1 MKYFL
6 LAGEASGDM
15 HGAGLMRE
23 IKQYDPQ
30 AEFWFLGGDAMAA
43 EGGRMIRHF
52 REMAF
57 MGFWQVARNAGKISK
72 NFSVTKRAL
81 LEFQPDTV
89 ILIDY
94 PGFNMKISGFVVRE
108 LKIPVYYYI
117 VPKVWAWKTYRI
129 KQLKR
134 EMRALLTI
142 FPFETEFFARY
153 GATVEYVGNP
163 SVDAINAY
171 LQTDQVAEKEFRSE
185 MHLGESPYL
194 VLLPGS
200 RKQEIRSC
208 LPEMLKAASKF
219 ENYKLLIAGAPG
231 VETEFYADLL
241 PQLPVP
247 VVTGQTFRMVRYA
260 AAAVVNSGTATLE
273 TALLHTPQVVVY
285 SVKGGKFAYW
295 LKNTFLKTP
304 YISLVNILMQREV
317 VTELVAH
324 LMTAGHIEA
333 ELRKIL
339 FQPLLRQQMLSS
351 YAELEQQLGA
361 PGTARRAAGYICSD
375 LKTSCPEGLK
385 NTKSYDNKQ

>member
-117 VPKVWAWKTYRI
+117 VRKV
-129 KQLKR
+129 
-134 EMRALLTI
+134 
-142 FPFETEFFARY
+142 
-153 GATVEYVGNP
+153 
-163 SVDAINAY
+163 S
-171 LQTDQVAEKEFRSE
+171 
-185 MHLGESPYL
+185 
-194 VLLPGS
+194 
-200 RKQEIRSC
+200 
-208 LPEMLKAASKF
+208 
-219 ENYKLLIAGAPG
+219 
-231 VETEFYADLL
+231 
-241 PQLPVP
+241 
-247 VVTGQTFRMVRYA
+247 
-260 AAAVVNSGTATLE
+260 
-273 TALLHTPQVVVY
+273 
-285 SVKGGKFAYW
+285 
-295 LKNTFLKTP
+295 
-304 YISLVNILMQREV
+304 
-317 VTELVAH
+317 
-324 LMTAGHIEA
+324 
-333 ELRKIL
+333 
-339 FQPLLRQQMLSS
+339 
-351 YAELEQQLGA
+351 
-361 PGTARRAAGYICSD
+361 
-375 LKTSCPEGLK
+375 
-385 NTKSYDNKQ
+385 